1 MKQANT
7 TASLKA
13 VSRLYAAA
21 PQAQPSKAAL
31 AALIAEAF
39 VNGMTAQECLT
50 CDSAAVSA
58 QPQA

>member
-21 PQAQPSKAAL
+21 PQARPTKAAL

-39 VNGMTAQECLT
+39 VNGMTTQERLT
-50 CDSAAVSA
+50 CDSAAAPA